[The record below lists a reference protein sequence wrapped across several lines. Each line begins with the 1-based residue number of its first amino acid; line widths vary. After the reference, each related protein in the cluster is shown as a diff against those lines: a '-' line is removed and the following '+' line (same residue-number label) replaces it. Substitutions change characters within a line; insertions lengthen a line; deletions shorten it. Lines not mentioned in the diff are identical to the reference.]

1 MDLSKLPK
9 LSETPAPPQVDRAAE
24 RRDEVERYLARYDAP
39 GSSAAEAWISIAIG
53 AILLL
58 MSPRLLQY
66 MFSPGTFSEKW
77 TFSNPDGSPLAYPK
91 TVFFWGDVAL
101 VAFAL
106 VLIVEGVVLV
116 IGRKHIAVVVF
127 AFCLTVAATLFN
139 LGYVVV
145 MLQMGYGPQIFSL
158 LAVAFG
164 GYIAFYEWN
173 LLQSLR
179 MLHKAASARA

>member
-1 MDLSKLPK
+1 MDLSKLPR
-9 LSETPAPPQVDRAAE
+9 LSESPAPPPNAASERSEEADR
-24 RRDEVERYLARYDAP
+24 YIQRYDTS
-39 GSSAAEAWISIAIG
+39 GAAEAWISIAIG

-58 MSPRLLQY
+58 MSPRLIQY
-66 MFSPGTFSEKW
+66 VLSPGTFTQKW
-77 TFSNPDGSPLAYPK
+77 TFTDPTGAPLAYPK

-106 VLIVEGVVLV
+106 VLIVEGIVLV
-116 IGRKHIAVVVF
+116 FGRRYIGVILF
-127 AFCLTVAATLFN
+127 AFLLTIAASLFN
-139 LGYVVV
+139 LGYVIV

-179 MLHKAASARA
+179 MLQKAASTRA